1 MGKKWN
7 RKRKAQEKND
17 KANRP
22 RKDKRDN
29 NKNGKGSYNI
39 VQYSNAKFES
49 YYSLIGLHNT
59 KLDTTNNNTFVPC
72 NTDEEKHT
80 ERNLFISTM
89 SQILPASFRVD
100 RSLDSTIQTKVLNEL
115 QEFVGKEME
124 LEVELPTRSV
134 VFGGIKNI
142 LDNGKDKKI
151 DSVEKEQVD
160 GEKKEEDTTETKP
173 PASEKKKNDYNPI
186 IVKKTIAPAK
196 PIPFISSGTTTLGYQ
211 LAIDRRT
218 LRRNKSLEP
227 LHEWLKIQVCIMCY
241 SSYHMYA

>member
-100 RSLDSTIQTKVLNEL
+100 RSLDSTIQSKVLNEL

-142 LDNGKDKKI
+142 LDNGKDNNNADSSENKK
-151 DSVEKEQVD
+151 VG
-160 GEKKEEDTTETKP
+160 GEKKEETTETKP
-173 PASEKKKNDYNPI
+173 AEKKNDYNPI

>member
-22 RKDKRDN
+22 RKDKRD

-59 KLDTTNNNTFVPC
+59 KLDITNNTFVPC
-72 NTDEEKHT
+72 NNDEEKHT
-80 ERNLFISTM
+80 ERNLFIATM

-100 RSLDSTIQTKVLNEL
+100 RSLDSTIQSKVLNEL

-142 LDNGKDKKI
+142 LDNGKDTNTDTIVENKI
-151 DSVEKEQVD
+151 DGD
-160 GEKKEEDTTETKP
+160 KKAETTETKP
-173 PASEKKKNDYNPI
+173 PASEKKNDYNPI

-227 LHEWLKIQVCIMCY
+227 LHEWLKIQVCIM
-241 SSYHMYA
+241 